1 MYMGLGMEG
10 RTMGNRGFSFIEMLV
25 VFIIVGIVVAMG
37 MPRLR
42 DSLEKTNIRSAKAG
56 MATLVAK
63 ARAAAVSRGCTA
75 TMTLTS
81 GKTGTV
87 AISVC
92 NIAGGGAQILG
103 GVDSLAARYKVT
115 MTSSAPSMQFDPRG
129 LSVNYSGMTVRFS
142 NISGSISDSV
152 MINPLGKVVRQ

>member
-1 MYMGLGMEG
+1 MYVGAGMEG

-37 MPRLR
+37 LPRLR
-42 DSLEKTNIRSAKAG
+42 DSLEKSNVRSAKAG

-63 ARAAAVSRGCTA
+63 ARAVAVSRGCTS
-75 TMTLTS
+75 TMSLTS
-81 GKTGTV
+81 GTV

-92 NIAGGGAQILG
+92 TVGGGGTQILG
-103 GVDSLAARYKVT
+103 GVDSLAARFKVV
-115 MTSSAPSMQFDPRG
+115 MSSSAPSMQFDPRG

-142 NISGSISDSV
+142 NSSGSVSDSV
-152 MINPLGKVVRQ
+152 IINPLGKVVRQ

>member
-1 MYMGLGMEG
+1 MYVGAGMEG
-10 RTMGNRGFSFIEMLV
+10 HTMGNRGFSFIEMLV

-42 DSLEKTNIRSAKAG
+42 DSLEKSNVRSAKAG
-56 MATLVAK
+56 MSTLVAK

-75 TMTLTS
+75 TMNLDGTN
-81 GKTGTV
+81 GTV

-92 NIAGGGAQILG
+92 TVGGGGTQILG
-103 GVDSLAARYKVT
+103 GVDSLAARYKVV

-142 NISGSISDSV
+142 NSSGSVSDSV
-152 MINPLGKVVRQ
+152 IINPLGKVVRQ

>member
-1 MYMGLGMEG
+1 MYGGAGMEE

-25 VFIIVGIVVAMG
+25 VFIIVGVVVAFG
-37 MPRLR
+37 LPRLR
-42 DSLEKTNIRSAKAG
+42 DSLEKSNVRSAKAG

-63 ARAAAVSRGCTA
+63 ARAAAVSRGCTS
-75 TMTLTS
+75 TMNLTS
-81 GKTGTV
+81 GTSGTV

-92 NIAGGGAQILG
+92 TVGGGGTQVLG

-115 MTSSAPSMQFDPRG
+115 MTSSASSMQFDPRG

-142 NISGSISDSV
+142 NTSGTVSDSV
-152 MINPLGKVVRQ
+152 IINPLGKVVRQ

>member
-1 MYMGLGMEG
+1 MYVGAGMEG

-25 VFIIVGIVVAMG
+25 VFIIVGIVVAFG
-37 MPRLR
+37 LPRLR
-42 DSLEKTNIRSAKAG
+42 DSLEKSNVRSAKAG

-75 TMTLTS
+75 TMKFTS
-81 GKTGTV
+81 GTTGTV

-92 NIAGGGAQILG
+92 TVAGGGTQILG

-115 MTSSAPSMQFDPRG
+115 MTPSVDSLRFDARG
-129 LSVNYSGMTVRFS
+129 LSVGYSGMTVRFS
-142 NISGSISDSV
+142 SNAASDSV
-152 MINPLGKVVRQ
+152 IINPLGKVVRQ